1 MSLESYSK
9 NSIIIDGKVYYTGQ
23 SDGSYRSMEAHKRKN
38 TTRMFVNGK
47 YIPKT
52 HPLHKPGRYKTLDD
66 AWSHTE
72 IDSRSKE
79 GEVYIISNAAWPG
92 WYKVGKA
99 VSSEDRLSGYQTS
112 SPFRDYDLVYFK
124 AFDDRHTSERVVHNK
139 LRKVLDED
147 SYNGEWFSA
156 SLDAIIDIIEGVKY
170 EEANAGHRDEPSPQ
184 YDLDLCN
191 AGR

>member
-1 MSLESYSK
+1 MSLENYSK
-9 NSIIIDGKVYYTGQ
+9 NTISIDGKLYYTGA
-23 SDGSYRSMEAHKRKN
+23 SDGSYRSMEAHQRKN

-47 YIPKT
+47 YIPKS

-72 IDSRSKE
+72 IDNRSKE
-79 GEVYIISNAAWPG
+79 GEVYIISNEAWSG

-99 VSSEDRLSGYQTS
+99 VSSEDRLNGYQTS
-112 SPFRDYDLVYFK
+112 SPFRDYELVYCQS
-124 AFDDRHTSERVVHNK
+124 FDDRHTSERTVHNK

-156 SLDAIIDIIEGVKY
+156 SLDAIIDIIDGVKH
-170 EEANAGHRDEPSPQ
+170 EEANTRHRDQPSPQ

-191 AGR
+191 TGC